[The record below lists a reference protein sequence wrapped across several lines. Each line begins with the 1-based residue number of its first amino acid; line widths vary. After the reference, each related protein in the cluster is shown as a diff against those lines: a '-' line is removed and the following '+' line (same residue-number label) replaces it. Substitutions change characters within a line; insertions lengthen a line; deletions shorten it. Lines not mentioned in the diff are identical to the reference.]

1 LTDCKQS
8 TEEIELEIDL
18 LPAMVLTKLYN
29 FVLRPLRAPATKRSR
44 TGKGTGTGGLKRKS
58 MDEDVEAEKIRQLE
72 ERMRL
77 FDGGASASAGGISR
91 GRDND
96 SEHSSDS
103 SDASDSS
110 GSDSE

>member
-1 LTDCKQS
+1 
-8 TEEIELEIDL
+8 
-18 LPAMVLTKLYN
+18 MLTKLYN

-77 FDGGASASAGGISR
+77 FEGNNGNSASAPAGKAHS
-91 GRDND
+91 DA
-96 SEHSSDS
+96 SSDS